1 MEVKRRT
8 VKTLVT
14 KLGSVSERT
23 RVDALCELRL
33 MTKLDA
39 ESRPLIAEAGAV
51 PYLAETL
58 YSSSHS
64 SQDNSAATLL
74 SLSISSRA
82 TFMST
87 RGLLDAISHIL
98 RRHSPESPHCRRV
111 STHHSFETGHLLGE
125 VGSLLYVVGAME
137 VIAGG

>member
-51 PYLAETL
+51 LYLAGTL
-58 YSSSHS
+58 YCSSHS
-64 SQDNSAATLL
+64 SQDNAAATLL
-74 SLSISSRA
+74 NLSISSRA
-82 TFMST
+82 TLMST
-87 RGLLDAISHIL
+87 RGLLDAISHI
-98 RRHSPESPHCRRV
+98 
-111 STHHSFETGHLLGE
+111 
-125 VGSLLYVVGAME
+125 Y
-137 VIAGG
+137 